1 MLGIITP
8 AYGGSEMSY
17 PNVSD
22 HESRIAALEAAVT
35 ELKAANGSSLYQQ
48 LIAKL
53 KKLFPFFK

>member
-1 MLGIITP
+1 
-8 AYGGSEMSY
+8 MSY

-22 HESRIAALEAAVT
+22 HESRIAALEAAVA